1 MLNKKVLVPISIAT
15 LLAAIF
21 LPIIFTG
28 YSAVRRAEAEF
39 AAQNYASAAESFEQA
54 ARLLIWRDDLWE
66 RAGIAAALNKN
77 PTEAIDYFQHTS
89 SLTEEGWMWLGFS
102 HYYLGDLDLAIT
114 TFEQGLQFYD
124 SPDLYSLLALAYR
137 QQKNWEAERDA
148 LENQLLLDAT
158 LAPYATS
165 SRRPFGNA
173 GERGDVYARYRLG
186 LLLMVLAPE
195 QALTNL
201 MLASSLDPETD
212 PAVQTL
218 RAALNLSATQPDASQ
233 QMVTIGRALGLVQ
246 EWNLSIAAFEKAIT
260 LNAENAE
267 AWAWLGEAKQ
277 HTGAA
282 LSESKSQAGIVELDR
297 AVTLDHTS
305 VVVRALRGLYW
316 NRQGKYSQMLA
327 EYLLAAEYEPTSP
340 AWQAEIGNAYLKRGD
355 LAAALTAYQ
364 RATELAPDESTYW
377 RLLAVFCAEN
387 GVYLEDVG
395 LPAAQKAVQLAPDDP
410 FALDA
415 LGWSYLSSG
424 RYANAEQTLLDVIKR
439 FPDHLSAHIHL
450 AMTYLAQGN
459 RAAAF
464 DKLLYVQSADPNGAY
479 GEMAKQL
486 LEQYFP

>member
-1 MLNKKVLVPISIAT
+1 MLNKKILVPITIAAI
-15 LLAAIF
+15 LAAII

-28 YSAVRRAEAEF
+28 YSAAKRAEAEF
-39 AAQNYASAAESFEQA
+39 AAQNYASAAKSFEQA

-77 PTEAIDYFQHTS
+77 PTDAIDYFQHTS
-89 SLTEEGWMWLGFS
+89 TLSEEGWIWLGSS
-102 HYYLGDLDLAIT
+102 HLYLGDLDSAIT
-114 TFEQGLQFYD
+114 TSEQGLQFYD
-124 SPDLYSLLALAYR
+124 SPDLYSLLAFAYR
-137 QQKNWEAERDA
+137 QQKNWAAERNA
-148 LENQLLLDAT
+148 LENQLLLDAK
-158 LAPYATS
+158 
-165 SRRPFGNA
+165 
-173 GERGDVYARYRLG
+173 RGDVYARYRLG
-186 LLLMVLAPE
+186 LLLTVLAPE

-246 EWNLSIAAFEKAIT
+246 EWDLSIAAFEKAIT

-277 HTGAA
+277 QTGDA
-282 LSESKSQAGIVELDR
+282 LSVSKGQVGLVELDR

-316 NRQGKYSQMLA
+316 NRQEKYSQMLA
-327 EYLLAAEYEPTSP
+327 EYLLAAEYEPTNP
-340 AWQAEIGNAYLKRGD
+340 AWQAEIGNAYIKRGD
-355 LAAALTAYQ
+355 LVAALAAYQ

-387 GVYLEDVG
+387 GVHLEDVG
-395 LPAAQKAVQLAPDDP
+395 LPAAQKAVQLAPNDP
-410 FALDA
+410 LALDA

-424 RYANAEQTLLDVIKR
+424 RYANAERTLLDVVAR

-459 RAAAF
+459 RAAAQ
-464 DKLLYVQSADPNGAY
+464 DKLVYVQSVDLNGAY